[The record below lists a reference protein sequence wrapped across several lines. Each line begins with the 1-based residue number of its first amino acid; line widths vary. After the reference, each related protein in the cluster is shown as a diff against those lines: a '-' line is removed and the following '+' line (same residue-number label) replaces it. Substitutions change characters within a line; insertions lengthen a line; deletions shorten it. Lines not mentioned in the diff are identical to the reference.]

1 MVEDSRKDVELGL
14 LTLKAILELLVQGNI
29 ELGDHIKH
37 ADTAYCNRAKLARDP
52 HTPLITSLSYNT
64 TRKLALGL

>member
-1 MVEDSRKDVELGL
+1 MEDSRKDVELGL

-29 ELGDHIKH
+29 ELGDHIEH
-37 ADTAYCNRAKLARDP
+37 ANTAYYNQAELVRDL

-64 TRKLALGL
+64 IRELALRL